1 LISTLDGTE
10 YNPYDHVPDAI
21 ERAYELAAPYFEA
34 TITILFEYG
43 DHHVIRSKRPT
54 YLPLLIDKE
63 SNNMNLIIRPLYCD
77 DY

>member
-21 ERAYELAAPYFEA
+21 ERAYELSAPYFDT

-43 DHHVIRSKRPT
+43 DHHVIRSKRPI
-54 YLPLLIDKE
+54 YLPLLIDK
-63 SNNMNLIIRPLYCD
+63 
-77 DY
+77 